1 MRRGRLTRI
10 VREWI
15 GPSLVALAGAAVVIA
30 GAEIGGVI
38 GWTILGLAACAV
50 VGVVVWAVWS
60 YAKDYPF
67 GDWPEDDD
75 PPNA

>member
-1 MRRGRLTRI
+1 MRCGRLTRI

-38 GWTILGLAACAV
+38 GWAILGLAACAV
-50 VGVVVWAVWS
+50 VGVVVWALRS
-60 YAKDYPF
+60 FYRDYPF
-67 GDWPEDDD
+67 DGLDDED
-75 PPNA
+75 P